1 MQTILGS
8 GGIIGT
14 QLAQEL
20 TTYTKKIRLVS
31 RHPKLV
37 NTGDEVFPANL
48 LDIKETQKALNG
60 SSIAYLTIGFPY
72 KTRIW
77 QEAWPKI
84 MNNVIKTCSEQNI
97 KLVFFDNVYMY
108 DTFHIGHMTESTPVL
123 PVSKKGKVRA
133 LIAEKLMEAT
143 AKKKLNALIARSAD
157 FYGPSTPMKSI
168 MTEMVFKP
176 LSKGKSA
183 KWFGNSHCPHSFT
196 YTPDAG
202 KATAMLGN
210 TPDAFNQVWHLP
222 TAPNP
227 PSGKEWIHMVAKEM
241 SVSPHY
247 QTIPKWIFNI
257 SEIFVPFMR
266 ELNEMLYQYEQPYV
280 FDSKKFEEL
289 FFFKPTSYLEGI
301 RRIIKKDY
309 RYKAAQKDD
318 LLFGTK

>member
-8 GGIIGT
+8 GGIIVT
-14 QLAQEL
+14 LLAKEL
-20 TTYTKKIRLVS
+20 NTYTDKVRLVS
-31 RHPKLV
+31 RQPKVV
-37 NTGDEVFPANL
+37 NPDDEAFPANL
-48 LDIKETQKALNG
+48 LDLKQTQNALRG
-60 SSIAYLTIGFPY
+60 SSVAYLTIGFPY

-77 QEAWPKI
+77 QEAWPKV
-84 MNNVIKTCSEQNI
+84 MNNVVKVCSEQNI

-108 DTFHIGHMTESTPVL
+108 DASHLGEMTESTPVL
-123 PVSKKGKVRA
+123 PISKKGKIRA
-133 LIAEKLMEAT
+133 QIADKLMEAT

-202 KATAMLGN
+202 KATALLGN
-210 TPDAFNQVWHLP
+210 TPDAFNQIWHLP
-222 TAPNP
+222 TASNP

-241 SVSPHY
+241 AVNPNY
-247 QTIPKWIFNI
+247 QLIPKWIFNI
-257 SEIFVPFMR
+257 SEIFVPFMK
-266 ELNEMLYQYEQPYV
+266 ELNEMLYQYERPYI

-301 RRIIKKDY
+301 RRIIKNDY
-309 RYKAAQKDD
+309 PSRIRQKDN
-318 LLFGTK
+318 LLY